1 MLRFLVLAIIDIV
14 PGNVTKR
21 GTGLRLWPGWI
32 WTPDERRLST
42 RVELEVFCRTYR
54 YRTGKKSYR

>member
-1 MLRFLVLAIIDIV
+1 MLRFLVLAIIV

-32 WTPDERRLST
+32 
-42 RVELEVFCRTYR
+42 
-54 YRTGKKSYR
+54 